1 MNDEREVI
9 GVDIGGTK
17 IATGLVRR
25 TRVVERVVLPTLA
38 DRSQE
43 DVLRQ
48 IFTSV
53 DLVLERAGRRV
64 EDIGGIGVVAPGPLD
79 PRTGELLYS
88 PNIPAL
94 RNVPLARLMR
104 ERYGRSVLVEN
115 DANAAGLAEALFGAG
130 AGYEYVFYVTV
141 STGIGT
147 GVILRRKIYGG
158 RTGMAVEAGHVTID
172 HEGPLCN
179 CGHRGCIEAFAS
191 GTAIARRAQEK
202 LRAARERSQI
212 LELVAGEIEAITPI
226 VVGEA
231 ARRGDPLA
239 LEIVEETAR
248 FLSIWLGGM
257 INVFDPDIIIL
268 GGGVSQWGDLLFPRL
283 RQLTPTYS
291 ILPRAAEIA
300 IVPAH
305 LKADVGILGAA
316 ALFATA

>member
-1 MNDEREVI
+1 MSDERAII
-9 GVDIGGTK
+9 GIDIGGTK
-17 IATGLVRR
+17 IATGVVRG
-25 TRVVERVVLPTLA
+25 TRVLERVLLPTPA
-38 DRSQE
+38 DRPKE
-43 DVLRQ
+43 EVLHQ
-48 IFTSV
+48 VFASV
-53 DLVLERAGRRV
+53 DLVLERTGYHI
-64 EDIGGIGVVAPGPLD
+64 EEIEGIGVVAPGPLD
-79 PRTGELLYS
+79 PRMGTLLYS

-94 RNVPLARLMR
+94 RDIPIARLMR
-104 ERYGRSVLVEN
+104 ERYGRPVLVEN

-130 AGYEYVFYVTV
+130 TGYAHVFYVTV

-147 GVILRRKIYGG
+147 GVILGGKIYGG

-172 HEGPLCN
+172 YEGPLCN

-191 GTAIARRAQEK
+191 GTAITRRTKEK
-202 LRAARERSQI
+202 LRQATTPSH
-212 LELVAGEIEAITPI
+212 LLDLVAGDLEAITPI

-291 ILPRAAEIA
+291 ILPRAAEVA
-300 IVPAH
+300 IVPAR
-305 LKADVGILGAA
+305 LEADVGILGAA
-316 ALFATA
+316 ALFAAT

>member
-1 MNDEREVI
+1 MSDERTFI

-17 IATGLVRR
+17 IATGLVRGA
-25 TRVVERVVLPTLA
+25 RVLERISLPTLA
-38 DRSQE
+38 DRPKE

-48 IFTSV
+48 VFASV
-53 DLVLERAGRRV
+53 DLILERTGHSLGEIA
-64 EDIGGIGVVAPGPLD
+64 GIGVVAPGPLD
-79 PRTGELLYS
+79 PQTGELLYS

-94 RNVPLARLMR
+94 RDVPIAHLMR
-104 ERYGRSVLVEN
+104 ERYGRPVRVEN

-147 GVILRRKIYGG
+147 GVILRGKIYGG

-172 HEGPLCN
+172 YEGPLCN

-191 GTAIARRAQEK
+191 GTAIARRAKEK
-202 LRAARERSQI
+202 LRHATRPSQ
-212 LELVAGEIEAITPI
+212 LLDLVAGDLNAITPI

-231 ARRGDPLA
+231 ARRGDSLA

-291 ILPRAAEIA
+291 ILPRAADIA
-300 IVPAH
+300 IVPAR
-305 LKADVGILGAA
+305 LEADVGILGAA
-316 ALFATA
+316 ALFATT